1 MSDFAKK
8 KGLNSIN
15 KFFNSSSI
23 NDIKSFHNDTD
34 LICAANVI
42 CHIPNIND
50 VFFSISKLLSKN
62 GAFVFEE
69 PYLGDIFKKTSYDQ
83 IYDEHVFLFS
93 ALSVSKISEKFDLRL
108 LDAIPQSTH
117 GGSMRYVVSRKNN
130 NRKVSKRLK
139 LILNKEKKDQLDSI
153 KSVENLKK
161 LCDFKKELRKK
172 LIDLRDQGLNIGGYA
187 ATSKST
193 TILNYCN
200 IGPKLINFITDTTKE
215 KNRKI
220 FTWYAYTNH

>member
-1 MSDFAKK
+1 MTNHFKKYAHWAKKYINKSSKVIEIGSNDGTFLKNFKLKKQNVVGFEPSKNVSDFAKK

-69 PYLGDIFKKTSYDQ
+69 PYLGDIFK
-83 IYDEHVFLFS
+83 
-93 ALSVSKISEKFDLRL
+93 
-108 LDAIPQSTH
+108 
-117 GGSMRYVVSRKNN
+117 N
-130 NRKVSKRLK
+130 
-139 LILNKEKKDQLDSI
+139 IL
-153 KSVENLKK
+153 
-161 LCDFKKELRKK
+161 
-172 LIDLRDQGLNIGGYA
+172 
-187 ATSKST
+187 
-193 TILNYCN
+193 
-200 IGPKLINFITDTTKE
+200 
-215 KNRKI
+215 
-220 FTWYAYTNH
+220 